1 MPQKYERFFESATK
15 EGLEKKIAENDDE
28 LIRYKVNF
36 EKKEE
41 FFYEMSQELAYIGC
55 GSSIDEALNNI
66 SINDYKIAKS
76 VFSAKVKYSMLK
88 ADFERYSRC
97 KALMRKGNIL
107 NTLGALR
114 ALDIYGKK
122 LTKEDFSFLV
132 KENYR
137 IKELDEGFKT
147 KIDDVWKKLG
157 QYLRTSGEL
166 ESFSDECIV
175 SKEPSIKYW
184 EI

>member
-1 MPQKYERFFESATK
+1 
-15 EGLEKKIAENDDE
+15 
-28 LIRYKVNF
+28 
-36 EKKEE
+36 
-41 FFYEMSQELAYIGC
+41 
-55 GSSIDEALNNI
+55 
-66 SINDYKIAKS
+66 
-76 VFSAKVKYSMLK
+76 
-88 ADFERYSRC
+88 
-97 KALMRKGNIL
+97 L

-114 ALDIYGKK
+114 ALVIYGKK